1 MLKNR
6 KESDANLGI
15 HTMNFVI
22 YNPKTQLF
30 DFFIDSLKIEFEKRN
45 IKNIVIYNEELNIN
59 TLNNKDIILIL
70 INPHFIFDYKNIREN
85 INKISKFYKYKI
97 LYLTEPINFIV
108 EKKVYLELIKLI
120 KPYCLWTYTNE
131 NFNKINTPL
140 NIFKIFPNYNNAYY
154 FTEIN
159 IENIKYKNINNILF
173 IGNINENRM
182 DICNKF
188 GTLLINKTNMWL
200 PEEWKE
206 LLNNYLFYIN
216 IHRRNNCK
224 SFESFRIIPL
234 LANGCV
240 IFSENCNEDEKE
252 IYKEYNIIFC
262 EKKDLYEEFIKYKE
276 NINYENILEKTV
288 LFRKNMVNNIELDK
302 YIRFHFNF

>member
-1 MLKNR
+1 
-6 KESDANLGI
+6 
-15 HTMNFVI
+15 MNFII

-30 DFFIDSLKIEFEKRN
+30 DFFINSLKIELDKRN
-45 IKNIVIYNEELNIN
+45 IKTTILHDEELNFNTIN
-59 TLNNKDIILIL
+59 TKDIILII
-70 INPHFIFDYKNIREN
+70 INPHFIFDYKNICET
-85 INKISKFYKYKI
+85 INKINKFYKYKI

-131 NFNKINTPL
+131 NFNKINTHL
-140 NIFKIFPNYNNAYY
+140 NLFKVFPNYNDAYN
-154 FTEIN
+154 FIEIN
-159 IENIKYKNINNILF
+159 IENIKCKNINNIIF
-173 IGNINENRM
+173 IGNINENRRST
-182 DICNKF
+182 CNKF
-188 GTLLINKTNMWL
+188 GNLLINRTNTWSF
-200 PEEWKE
+200 EEWKE
-206 LLNNYLFYIN
+206 LLSGYLFYIN

-262 EKKDLYEEFIKYKE
+262 EKENLYNEFIKYKE
-276 NINYENILEKTV
+276 NINYEKILDKTH
-288 LFRKNMVNNIELDK
+288 LFRKNMINNIELDK
-302 YIRFHFNF
+302 YIDFHCK